1 MGFKLAQGE
10 LNVTFKSIFM
20 YIDNVYLT
28 PSNVNFTKDY
38 AKDIQKV
45 SLATNLAGLTL
56 NTGNYH
62 FGCHKIKF

>member
-28 PSNVNFTKDY
+28 PGNVTFTKDD

-45 SLATNLAGLTL
+45 SLATNLAGLML
-56 NTGNYH
+56 NPGNYH
-62 FGCHKIKF
+62 FGCHKTKF